1 MVKKI
6 LICHLDD
13 RNHKK
18 IKDLANLFSEFSL
31 NKNRLLIEIKYLQKL
46 SIYKVIRKFNLEEN
60 KLLQKIHDGFD
71 QNEFKKFKKIE
82 KKTNHDIKA
91 LETYLRRILVK
102 TSLKDVENFVHFCLS
117 SEDINNIAYGLMLK
131 ENREKYFIPRINK
144 IIEELKK
151 LSKKSLNSPMLS
163 LTHGQPASPT
173 VFGKEVAVFIY
184 RIMDELKVFS
194 KLPIQGKLNGS
205 VGNYN
210 SFMLNF
216 PRTNWQ
222 NFSQEFISD
231 FGLEPNLYTTQI
243 LPYDSWSRYFDSVK
257 RMNNIFLGLVV
268 DFWWYT
274 SFFYLKLQVIDDEVG
289 SSAMPHKV
297 NPIDLEAAEGNLG
310 YSNSTLEFLS
320 NKLQKSRMQRDLSDS
335 TVRRNVGLTLSYSYF
350 AYDSILRALGRLEPN
365 SEVMSQK
372 LDENWQV
379 LAEAVQNILRK
390 ENIEGDYDLVKQI
403 SRGKTFNSEEFMV
416 LINSM
421 DIPEIIKDRLRG
433 LTPNEYLGL
442 AKEITLRII

>member
-1 MVKKI
+1 VKQI

-46 SIYKVIRKFNLEEN
+46 SEYGVIRKFNFQEN
-60 KLLQKIHDGFD
+60 KLLEKIYKDFD

-82 KKTNHDIKA
+82 EKTNHDIKA
-91 LETYLRRILVK
+91 LELYLRKKLIK

-131 ENREKYFIPRINK
+131 ENQNKYFIPRINK

-151 LSKKSLNSPMLS
+151 LSKTSLNSPMLS

-173 VFGKEVAVFIY
+173 VLGKEVAVYIH

-194 KLPIQGKLNGS
+194 KLSIQGKLNGS

-210 SFMLNF
+210 SFILNF
-216 PRTNWQ
+216 PGINWPK
-222 NFSQEFISD
+222 FSQEFVSD
-231 FGLEPNLYTTQI
+231 FGLEPNLFTTQI
-243 LPYDSWSRYFDSVK
+243 LPYDSWSRYFDSIK
-257 RMNNIFLGLVV
+257 RINNILLDMVV

-274 SFFYLKLQVIDDEVG
+274 SFFYLKLQVIEDEVG

-320 NKLQKSRMQRDLSDS
+320 SKLQKSRMQRDLSDS

-350 AYDSILRALGRLEPN
+350 AYDSILRALSRLEPN

-372 LDENWQV
+372 LKENWQV
-379 LAEAVQNILRK
+379 LAEAVQNVLRK
-390 ENIEGDYDLVKQI
+390 ENIDGDYDLVKKI
-403 SRGKTFNSEEFMV
+403 SRGKTFNSEEFMI
-416 LINSM
+416 LIENMS
-421 DIPEIIKDRLRG
+421 IPEIIKNRLKK
-433 LTPNEYLGL
+433 LSPEKYLGL

>member
-1 MVKKI
+1 MKQN

-18 IKDLANLFSEFSL
+18 IKDIADLFSEFSL
-31 NKNRLLIEIKYLQKL
+31 TKNRLLIEIRYLQKL
-46 SIYKVIRKFNLEEN
+46 SQYNVIRTFSAQEN
-60 KLLQKIHDGFD
+60 KLLENFYDDFNQT
-71 QNEFKKFKKIE
+71 EFEKVKKIE
-82 KKTNHDIKA
+82 EKTNHDIKS
-91 LETYLRRILVK
+91 LELYLREKVTK

-131 ENREKYFIPRINK
+131 DNQENYFIPRINK
-144 IIEELKK
+144 IVDELKK

-173 VFGKEVAVFIY
+173 VFAKEIAVFIH
-184 RIMDELKVFS
+184 RINDELHVFS

-210 SFMLNF
+210 AFVLNF
-216 PRTNWQ
+216 PETNWQ
-222 NFSQEFISD
+222 RFTTEFVSD

-243 LPYDSWSRYFDSVK
+243 LPYDSWSRYFDSIK
-257 RMNNIFLGLVV
+257 RINNILLDMVV

-320 NKLQKSRMQRDLSDS
+320 SKLQKSRMQRDLSDS
-335 TVRRNVGLTLSYSYF
+335 TVRRNVGLTLGYSYF

-365 SEVMSQK
+365 SEAMLQK
-372 LDENWQV
+372 LSVNWQV
-379 LAEAVQNILRK
+379 LAEAVQNVLRK
-390 ENIEGDYDLVKQI
+390 ENIEGDYELVKKI
-403 SRGKTFNSEEFMV
+403 SRGKTFNSEEFKV
-416 LINSM
+416 LIDEMN
-421 DIPEIIKDRLRG
+421 IPEIIKDRLKK
-433 LTPNEYLGL
+433 LKPEEYLGL